1 MVNSLYRRVS
11 RKRVCLICG
20 KPDWCSYEP
29 DGNISFCARVTANAD
44 RISKTGWGIF
54 YHNSSGS
61 FLTRPPPPRPVSRLR
76 FPALASIKVRDF
88 VYRKL
93 IEFAPATLST
103 EIVSGPKG
111 LLPRKILDV
120 ENYGSLPQC
129 QAERDVIANQIEGQL
144 NWRFPDC
151 FPILKTKRYGIP
163 GFWMDHRGK
172 TRLWRDR
179 DYSKP
184 MMLIPFR
191 NPTGLIQACQIR
203 FMGSVAAR
211 NSPRYLWLSN
221 PEKAGGS
228 SSGTPLH
235 FARYHPNCIDTP
247 LLVTEGALKAETVRS
262 FEKDLDIIGS
272 GGVSC
277 SHDKIIVAARFRQ
290 LVLAFDQDWAH
301 NPHVAR
307 SIARLLFCRI
317 LDEQNRHY
325 KQTVKILFWTNR
337 AKGID
342 DAILCNA
349 PISQLTI
356 AEWLDALTTTGRSE
370 VERYIKQSGR
380 SITTLIGRLQ

>member
-54 YHNSSGS
+54 YHNSPGP
-61 FLTRPPPPRPVSRLR
+61 FLPSPPRPVSRLR

-93 IEFAPATLST
+93 IEFAPASLSS

-111 LLPRKILDV
+111 LAPRKILDF
-120 ENYGSLPQC
+120 ENYGSLPQSRV
-129 QAERDVIANQIEGQL
+129 ERDDIANRIKGQL
-144 NWRFPDC
+144 DRRFPGNV
-151 FPILKTKRYGIP
+151 PILKTGGYGIP
-163 GFWMDHRGK
+163 GFWTDECGK
-172 TRLWRDR
+172 TRLWRNR
-179 DYSKP
+179 DYSTP

-191 NPTGLIQACQIR
+191 DSHGLIQAYQIR
-203 FMGSVAAR
+203 FMGPVATR
-211 NSPRYLWLSN
+211 KYPRYLWLST

-228 SSGTPLH
+228 SCGTPLH
-235 FARYHPNCIDTP
+235 YARYRPNCIEMP
-247 LLVTEGALKAETVRS
+247 LLVTEGALKAETVRE

-277 SHDKIIVAARFRQ
+277 SHDKIILAARFRQ
-290 LVLAFDQDWAH
+290 LFLAFDHDWTH

-307 SIARLLFCRI
+307 SIARLLYCRI
-317 LDEQNRHY
+317 LDEQNRQY
-325 KQTVKILFWTNR
+325 SRTVKILFWNNR

-342 DAILCNA
+342 DALVGNS
-349 PISQLTI
+349 PISQLTVF
-356 AEWLDALTTTGRSE
+356 EWLDALTTGCRHE
-370 VERYIKQSGR
+370 VERYVEQSGK
-380 SITTLIGRLQ
+380 SIKSLFIR

>member
-29 DGNISFCARVTANAD
+29 EGNISFCARVTANAD

-54 YHNSSGS
+54 YHHSADL
-61 FLTRPPPPRPVSRLR
+61 FRLPRQSHFPVARSRV
-76 FPALASIKVRDF
+76 FSLASNKVRDF

-93 IEFAPATLST
+93 IEFAPATLSP

-111 LLPRKILDV
+111 LASRNILDF
-120 ENYGSLPQC
+120 ENYGSLPQSRV
-129 QAERDVIANQIEGQL
+129 ERDDIASRIEDRLNQNYPGRVQM
-144 NWRFPDC
+144 P
-151 FPILKTKRYGIP
+151 KTGGYGIP
-163 GFWMDHRGK
+163 GFWMDHCGR

-179 DYSKP
+179 DYSTP

-191 NPTGLIQACQIR
+191 DPNGLIQACQIR
-203 FMGSVAAR
+203 FMGVVATR
-211 NSPRYLWLSN
+211 KHPRYLWLST
-221 PEKAGGS
+221 PEKAGGCS
-228 SSGTPLH
+228 CGTPLH
-235 FARYHPNCIDTP
+235 FARYHPNCFETP
-247 LLVTEGALKAETVRS
+247 LLVTEGALKAETVRK

-277 SHDKIIVAARFRQ
+277 SHDKIILAARFRH
-290 LVLAFDQDWAH
+290 LFLAYDHDWAR

-307 SIARLLFCRI
+307 SIARLLYCRI

-325 KQTVKILFWTNR
+325 SRTVKILFWNSR

-342 DAILCNA
+342 DALLGNA
-349 PISQLTI
+349 PISQLTVF
-356 AEWLDALTTTGRSE
+356 EWLDALTTACRHE
-370 VERYIKQSGR
+370 VESYFEQSGK
-380 SITTLIGRLQ
+380 SIKNVFIRGE